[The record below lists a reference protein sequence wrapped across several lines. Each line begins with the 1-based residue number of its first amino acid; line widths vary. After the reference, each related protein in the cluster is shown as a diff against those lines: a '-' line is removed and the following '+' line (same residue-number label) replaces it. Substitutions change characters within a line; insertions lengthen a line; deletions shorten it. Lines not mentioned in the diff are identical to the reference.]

1 MKILWKGKS
10 PETMQKTISSTTSNP
25 QGKNMGFFLLETL
38 KTTIKM
44 RNLTQDG
51 HNQGIF
57 FPKLGHFFSIF
68 EKEQGRPPLP
78 PSSYA
83 PDVGLFIILKQVY
96 ISCCLIIMSTTTSHR
111 LKQNNFLYRNLNHRN
126 FSPVSRALKQTSNF

>member
-68 EKEQGRPPLP
+68 EKGQGRPPLTRLMWVYLSY
-78 PSSYA
+78 SSK
-83 PDVGLFIILKQVY
+83 FISVA
-96 ISCCLIIMSTTTSHR
+96 
-111 LKQNNFLYRNLNHRN
+111 
-126 FSPVSRALKQTSNF
+126 V

>member
-1 MKILWKGKS
+1 
-10 PETMQKTISSTTSNP
+10 
-25 QGKNMGFFLLETL
+25 MGFFLLETL

-44 RNLTQDG
+44 RNLTSWFNPRWTQSG
-51 HNQGIF
+51 HF
-57 FPKLGHFFSIF
+57 FPKLGHFFPIF
-68 EKEQGRPPLP
+68 EKGQGHPSPLP

-111 LKQNNFLYRNLNHRN
+111 LKQNNFPYRNLNHRN
-126 FSPVSRALKQTSNF
+126 FLPGLERSSKLQTFSSPDLNCSLCQIFRKVLRNIKK